1 VAAPNKRRRRRP
13 ASEPGLRR
21 LVRFLCGPG
30 RPLTLTVLLIAL
42 LLGGWCA
49 AWSHVRDY
57 VLSSD
62 DYTVTPKQLEIT
74 PLPKWI
80 HSDISAEAFR
90 NASLDGPLSIMD
102 DDLTKR
108 IAEAFASHP
117 WVAKVHRVTKRHPA
131 CVQVELV
138 YRRPVC
144 MVQLAG
150 KLLPVDGRGVL
161 LPPGDFSPVEISR
174 YLRLVNIQ
182 TTPVGTVGESW
193 GDARVIGGAA
203 VAAAL
208 QDVQEEFNLSHI
220 VPSDPMTAGFA
231 QECTYTL
238 VTRGGS
244 KISWGRA
251 PGTRTPGEPTPK
263 EKIARLKKYIAQH
276 GTLDGRDAPQELD
289 VNRMGAS
296 S

>member
-1 VAAPNKRRRRRP
+1 MAAPKRKRFP
-13 ASEPGLRR
+13 SSSEPGLRK
-21 LVRFLCGPG
+21 LIRFLWGPG
-30 RPLTLTVLLIAL
+30 RTATLMVLLIAV

-49 AWSHVRDY
+49 AWSRVRDY

-62 DYTVTPKQLEIT
+62 DYTVTPEQLEIT

-80 HSDISAEAFR
+80 HSDIPAEVFR

-131 CVQVELV
+131 CVQVELD

-150 KLLPVDGRGVL
+150 RLLPVDARGVL

-174 YLRLVNIQ
+174 YLRLIDVH
-182 TTPVGTVGESW
+182 TTPMGTVGECW

-208 QDVQEEFNLSHI
+208 EDVQEELNLSHI
-220 VPSDPMTAGFA
+220 VPCDPLRAGFA
-231 QECTYTL
+231 EECTYTL
-238 VTRGGS
+238 VTRGGA
-244 KISWGRA
+244 KVSWGRA
-251 PGTRTPGEPTPK
+251 PGTRAPGEPTPK
-263 EKIARLKKYIAQH
+263 EKIARLKEYAAKH
-276 GTLDGRDAPQELD
+276 GTLDGRGAPQELD
-289 VNRMGAS
+289 VNLMSAS